1 MKRAKLTRTIL
12 LLAALTVTSTPI
24 PANATVICGETCYQP
39 GLAPGCMYNVEY
51 NDGTSSLQYADSAG
65 RVTRPCQKI
74 ITRVTLV
81 SNQGG
86 CTRAAFQGNV
96 EC

>member
-1 MKRAKLTRTIL
+1 MKRTKLTRTIL
-12 LLAALTVTSTPI
+12 LAAALTATSTL
-24 PANATVICGETCYQP
+24 PAEALTLIETCYQP
-39 GLAPGCMYNVEY
+39 GLTAGCMYVVEY
-51 NDGTSSLQYADSAG
+51 NDGTSSTQYADSAG

-86 CTRAAFQGNV
+86 CTRTAYESNV